1 MTPQE
6 LQYVQ
11 RTIER
16 HIEFH
21 FHEKAVASYK
31 AADIAW
37 IEWDAVC
44 GEGWSEDA
52 SIIIPIVPKDLP
64 RQVTWNVP
72 FRDTSLVLWNRLPLP
87 EGWQCDHDE
96 APLWY
101 RGPQGHFM
109 PAWDLVGTAFD
120 LLTMQEERASQRRDA
135 MGRALA
141 SMSPRQADGRLQVP
155 LINNSAAALVDVC
168 LRQQYAGQAASVAF
182 AKPVS
187 VCLSHDLD
195 QLRGDDFWTQA
206 ARLWRFLS
214 PLRHLRMP
222 RFSALGSIVD
232 NCLRPRRYF
241 MDDLLAMIA
250 AERAR
255 AFRSINYV
263 LCGSRGRYG
272 ARTSAR
278 FLERYL
284 KEITPH
290 SDIGMHYNY
299 GTLSQVDAFCRQKD
313 QIGTLTSQ
321 VPVAGRAHYLVM
333 DPQDSFQF
341 WEAQGMQLDESLG
354 YPDGVGYRG
363 GIAGPFKPFDPESQK
378 EASIISLPLVAMDS
392 AIAFQFGGEY
402 EAAIEALV
410 RHLSVV
416 GGTFTLLFHPGM
428 FANPEHPETEGMYE
442 RNLDIFVRYDAVS
455 KTPLAILSEIDC
467 DE

>member
-6 LQYVQ
+6 LQYVR

-52 SIIIPIVPKDLP
+52 LIIIPIVPKDLP

-263 LCGSRGRYG
+263 LAGPEVVTGLSISSFPR
-272 ARTSAR
+272 
-278 FLERYL
+278 
-284 KEITPH
+284 
-290 SDIGMHYNY
+290 
-299 GTLSQVDAFCRQKD
+299 TLSEGDHPQRHRDALQLR
-313 QIGTLTSQ
+313 
-321 VPVAGRAHYLVM
+321 H
-333 DPQDSFQF
+333 PQS
-341 WEAQGMQLDESLG
+341 S
-354 YPDGVGYRG
+354 
-363 GIAGPFKPFDPESQK
+363 
-378 EASIISLPLVAMDS
+378 
-392 AIAFQFGGEY
+392 
-402 EAAIEALV
+402 
-410 RHLSVV
+410 
-416 GGTFTLLFHPGM
+416 
-428 FANPEHPETEGMYE
+428 
-442 RNLDIFVRYDAVS
+442 
-455 KTPLAILSEIDC
+455 
-467 DE
+467 